1 MRTQYRMKQNVF
13 NRFHIL
19 HIRSLSELYIYIML
33 LHPMQIEETGE
44 TVVWTDCLS
53 FDDSQC
59 IQIKKQIS
67 IEGRH
72 CGIIFLRGF

>member
-1 MRTQYRMKQNVF
+1 
-13 NRFHIL
+13 
-19 HIRSLSELYIYIML
+19 ML